1 INKINDKKSY
11 LNHISSIDIATA
23 VDSTFLEVSY
33 DFSKIRECSA
43 IIICVPTPLT
53 KQHEPDISY
62 ILNTGK
68 TISKYLEA
76 GMLIVLESTTYPG
89 TTENELR
96 CVLES
101 DSGLVAGKD
110 FYLAYSPERE
120 DPGNPLSKVQSV
132 PKVIGGYTSQCL
144 EKAISL
150 YIGIVEELVPVS
162 SCSVAEATKIT
173 ENIFRAVNIALINE
187 LKIIYDSMGIDIWEV
202 VEAAKTKPYGYMPFY
217 PGPGL
222 GGHCIPIDPFYLTW
236 KAKEFGKTTRF
247 IELAG
252 EINRSMPYY
261 VLEKIINV
269 LNNEGKS
276 VKGSKVLLL
285 GLAYKPDIDDERESP
300 TYPLMHLL
308 ENMGAI
314 VYFHDPHIAKIGLK
328 REYSQFTGK
337 QSAPFN
343 NSYDLLAIITNH
355 SIFKSYDFT
364 QITVPIVDT
373 RNSITKNKVSSIK
386 KYYKA

>member
-1 INKINDKKSY
+1 KSY

-173 ENIFRAVNIALINE
+173 ENIFRA
-187 LKIIYDSMGIDIWEV
+187 
-202 VEAAKTKPYGYMPFY
+202 
-217 PGPGL
+217 
-222 GGHCIPIDPFYLTW
+222 
-236 KAKEFGKTTRF
+236 
-247 IELAG
+247 
-252 EINRSMPYY
+252 
-261 VLEKIINV
+261 
-269 LNNEGKS
+269 
-276 VKGSKVLLL
+276 
-285 GLAYKPDIDDERESP
+285 
-300 TYPLMHLL
+300 
-308 ENMGAI
+308 
-314 VYFHDPHIAKIGLK
+314 
-328 REYSQFTGK
+328 
-337 QSAPFN
+337 
-343 NSYDLLAIITNH
+343 
-355 SIFKSYDFT
+355 
-364 QITVPIVDT
+364 
-373 RNSITKNKVSSIK
+373 
-386 KYYKA
+386 